1 MANFIGGIISLAL
14 GIIVLTNVYLNIV
27 HTTNTSTALGWTSA
41 EIALWGV
48 MGLLGIIG
56 LMFGVLNVFGIV

>member
-27 HTTNTSTALGWTSA
+27 HTTNTSPILGWTSA